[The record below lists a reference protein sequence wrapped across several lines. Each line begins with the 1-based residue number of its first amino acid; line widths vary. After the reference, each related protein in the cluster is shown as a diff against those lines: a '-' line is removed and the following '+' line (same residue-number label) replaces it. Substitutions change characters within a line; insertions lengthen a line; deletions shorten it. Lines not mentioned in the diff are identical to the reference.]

1 MSILDLP
8 ILLRLCDLLE
18 IAGVLVGEL
27 LVVSL
32 CWGPGELLVTVLGVT
47 LVSSQMTVSALW
59 DLSRVS
65 VDLVRSPTDTALSSG
80 SAG

>member
-18 IAGVLVGEL
+18 IAGVLVEEL
-27 LVVSL
+27 LGVSL
-32 CWGPGELLVTVLGVT
+32 CWDPGALLVTVLGVT
-47 LVSSQMTVSALW
+47 LASSQMTVSALW

-65 VDLVRSPTDTALSSG
+65 VDSVRSPTDTALSSG
-80 SAG
+80 PGG

>member
-27 LVVSL
+27 LLVSL
-32 CWGPGELLVTVLGVT
+32 RWGPGALLVTMLGVT

-80 SAG
+80 SGG

>member
-27 LVVSL
+27 LFVSL
-32 CWGPGELLVTVLGVT
+32 RWGPGALLVTMLGVT

-80 SAG
+80 SGG